1 MKKTLLLLAV
11 TFISV
16 LTIQA
21 QDMSLEEILESHF
34 EAIGQEKLTEVKS
47 MTMKGKQMMQGVE
60 YPFTIYFKRPNKMR
74 LEATVQGSQMVQAFN
89 GTEGFMIAPWTGSTD
104 PQDINE
110 DQVKQFKEM
119 ADFDGKLYEYKK
131 KESNLELIGSE
142 EMEGTE
148 VYKLKLTEK
157 PEKEDED
164 GDVTYFFVDSESFV
178 ILKQTA
184 KRKMQGNE
192 FESETYLSNYKQVN
206 EIALPH
212 SMESK
217 INGNMQSQITFE
229 EVKFNE
235 EMTDDIFEKPVKEEG
250 K

>member
-1 MKKTLLLLAV
+1 MELP
-11 TFISV
+11 F
-16 LTIQA
+16 
-21 QDMSLEEILESHF
+21 
-34 EAIGQEKLTEVKS
+34 
-47 MTMKGKQMMQGVE
+47 TMKQKRPGKMRMDATMQGSV
-60 YPFTIYFKRPNKMR
+60 
-74 LEATVQGSQMVQAFN
+74 MVQAFN

-119 ADFDGKLYEYKK
+119 ADMNGKLYDYKK
-131 KESNLELIGSE
+131 KGSTLELIGSE
-142 EMEGTE
+142 EMEGTD

-157 PEKEDED
+157 TEKEAED
-164 GDVTYFFVDSESFV
+164 GDVTYFFIDSESFV

-212 SMESK
+212 SMETK
-217 INGNMQSQITFE
+217 INGTTQSQITFE

-235 EMTDDIFEKPVKEEG
+235 EMADDMFERPIKEEG